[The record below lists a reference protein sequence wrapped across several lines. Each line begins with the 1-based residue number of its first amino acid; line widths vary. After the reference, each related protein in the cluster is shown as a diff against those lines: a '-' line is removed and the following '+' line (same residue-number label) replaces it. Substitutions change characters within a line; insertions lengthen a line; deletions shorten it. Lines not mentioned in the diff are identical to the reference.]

1 MTGKTNILLFGATGY
16 IGGSVLNRLLQH
28 PNADNLDITTPVR
41 SPEKAKLLEQLGVKA
56 EIASLS
62 DHDKI
67 ESLASRAHV
76 IFNVANSDDL
86 PAIVALLKG
95 VRKAYETTGQP
106 PIVIHTSGT
115 GEIAE
120 SAEGKYATETVYSD
134 LNIDQLKSIPPTAFH
149 RNVDLAVIGAD
160 EQGYARSYIIIPGIV
175 DGIASGPVFEAGIAK
190 KVSIQIPGLIKAS
203 LDRKRSGVVGPGK
216 AIWPHIHIDDTADM
230 YIVLFDAITSNPQSA
245 GHGWEGYYFGE
256 NGHIFWYEIGKAI
269 GQALVD
275 LGLADNTEPTPF
287 TEEELAKYWGSVP
300 AGSYNG
306 TTCRCRADRIRALG
320 WKPKHSSADLLA
332 GFKSEIEL
340 QQKIAQ
346 EKGGFDFSY
355 ERTYSVLLQKAVESS

>member
-28 PNADNLDITTPVR
+28 PNADNFDITVPVR
-41 SPEKAKLLEQLGVKA
+41 SPEKAKLLEQLGVKT

-95 VRKAYETTGQP
+95 VRKAYETTRQP
-106 PIVIHTSGT
+106 PILIHTSGT

-120 SAEGKYATETVYSD
+120 LADGKYATETVYSD

-160 EQGYARSYIIIPGIV
+160 EQGYARSYIIIPGV
-175 DGIASGPVFEAGIAK
+175 VEGIASGPVFEEGIAK
-190 KVSIQIPGLIKAS
+190 RVSMQIPSLIKAS
-203 LDRKRSGVVGPGK
+203 LDRKRSGVIGPGK
-216 AIWPHIHIDDTADM
+216 AIWPYVHVDDTADM
-230 YIVLFDAITSNPQSA
+230 YTVLLDAITANPQSA
-245 GHGWEGYYFGE
+245 GHGWEGYYFAE
-256 NGHIFWYEIGKAI
+256 NGHISYYEIGKAI

-275 LGLADNTEPTPF
+275 LGFADNAEPTPF
-287 TEEELAKYWGSVP
+287 TDDELVNYWGSVFLGNFG
-300 AGSYNG
+300 GS
-306 TTCRCRADRIRALG
+306 TCRCRADRIRALG
-320 WKPKHSSADLLA
+320 WKPKYSSADLLA
-332 GFKSEIEL
+332 ILKPETEL
-340 QQKIAQ
+340 QWKIAQ
-346 EKGGFDFSY
+346 EKGEIDFSY
-355 ERTYSVLLQKAVESS
+355 ERSLSVLFQNAIASS